1 MVLRLSFAG
10 ELIRR
15 GHQPRQTV
23 MKPSSPSFS
32 ELLNAGTENYKQ
44 KKFTEAEIPLRKA
57 VKLLEKAKGR
67 DHRRT
72 LATKFTLGLTL
83 FELAEYERSE
93 LILKDVAGRY
103 KSTSGA
109 DNEKTITSN
118 LWLARIYFQR
128 EKYGQAEKLFQEM
141 ERFTTLDTYDD
152 TGINLL
158 CWGRACLKQEKFAK
172 AERILRKA
180 TERAERRLEQG
191 HEQTIKSHYWLGY
204 AHFKQNKYSDAEKRF
219 RKVVKSGKGAS
230 GTDDEHWL
238 DANYGLGCALHQQ
251 GRWDEAEEPLQ
262 ISTDG
267 YERTR
272 GWGHLDTLKGHHWLG
287 RTLCGQYKFTLAERS
302 LRKAA
307 EGFQRTQGGDHHYTI
322 ESHHWLGRTLHSMN
336 RWGEAEG
343 SLRKAEAGIEKCLG
357 ANATPTLLNKHLLA
371 LSMLYLKK
379 NAAEAEQ
386 LLKSSAAGLE
396 RDADFFTVCTGKFSL
411 GVALHRQQKYAEG
424 EQLFKEAAEGF
435 RVEYG
440 RYDPW
445 TIRSYFRLGE
455 SFYHQEKYRE
465 AEPPLQEAAEL
476 STRTLG
482 THDDGTLEVTRL
494 LAEVQERLSPT
505 ASAEATETVA
515 PPPEPT
521 PTAESDQQPRTSA
534 GTKDLPVRPKRT
546 TYRPRPEPR
555 GSFREDY
562 TVGWICAL
570 PIELAAAEEILD
582 DEHGEFRRERED
594 NDENL
599 YVLGSIGKHKTVVVC
614 LPAGRIGSNPAAA
627 VATQMMSTFR
637 NIRLVLMVG
646 IGGGVPSAEADV
658 RLGDVVV
665 GHPHSIHG
673 GVVQYDMGKTTP
685 SGFART
691 GMLNMPPPMLLAAV
705 ARVRANEFRG
715 RSKFHD
721 HLSKLEDVARFQR
734 ARAGHDILFQ
744 ATYDHAGHQTCDG
757 CRPDKQVTRP
767 QREST
772 EEVAV
777 HYGTIASGNQVM
789 RTATERDRVSKE
801 LGGVLCFE
809 MEGAGLMNNSACL
822 MVRGICD
829 YSDSHKNKSWQAY
842 AAGTA
847 AAWAKEL
854 LSVIPAADEA

>member
-1 MVLRLSFAG
+1 
-10 ELIRR
+10 
-15 GHQPRQTV
+15 

-32 ELLNAGTENYKQ
+32 ELLNAGNEHYKQ
-44 KKFTEAEIPLRKA
+44 KKFIEAEAPLRKA

-93 LILKDVAGRY
+93 LSLKDVAGRY

-109 DNEKTITSN
+109 ENEKTITSK
-118 LWLARIYFQR
+118 LWLARDYFER
-128 EKYGQAEKLFQEM
+128 EKYAQAEKLFQEM
-141 ERFTTLDTYDD
+141 ERFTTLDTFDD
-152 TGINLL
+152 TGTNLL
-158 CWGRACLKQEKFAK
+158 CRGRVCLEQEKLAK
-172 AERILRKA
+172 AERILQRA

-219 RKVVKSGKGAS
+219 RKVVKSG
-230 GTDDEHWL
+230 
-238 DANYGLGCALHQQ
+238 
-251 GRWDEAEEPLQ
+251 
-262 ISTDG
+262 
-267 YERTR
+267 
-272 GWGHLDTLKGHHWLG
+272 WGHLYTLKGHHWLG

-302 LRKAA
+302 LRRAA
-307 EGFQRTQGGDHHYTI
+307 DGFQRTLGGDHHYTI

-379 NAAEAEQ
+379 NAAEPEQ
-386 LLKSSAAGLE
+386 LLKSPAAGLE
-396 RDADFFTVCTGKFSL
+396 RDAGFFTVCTGKFSL
-411 GVALHRQQKYAEG
+411 GVALHRQHRQQKYAEG

-455 SFYHQEKYRE
+455 SFYHQEKYRG
-465 AEPPLQEAAEL
+465 AESPLQEAVEL

-482 THDDGTLEVTRL
+482 IHDDGTLEATRL

-505 ASAEATETVA
+505 ASAKVTETVA

-521 PTAESDQQPRTSA
+521 PTAESDEQPRTSP
-534 GTKDLPVRPKRT
+534 GTKDLPVRPKST

-599 YVLGSIGKHKTVVVC
+599 
-614 LPAGRIGSNPAAA
+614 
-627 VATQMMSTFR
+627 

-673 GVVQYDMGKTTP
+673 GVIQYDMGKTTP

-705 ARVRANEFRG
+705 ARVRAHEFRG

-744 ATYDHAGHQTCDG
+744 ATYDHEGHQTCDG
-757 CRPDKQVTRP
+757 CRPDKQVSRP

-772 EEVAV
+772 EEVDV

-789 RTATERDRVSKE
+789 RTATERDRVSKG

-809 MEGAGLMNNSACL
+809 MQGAGLMNNFPCL